1 MKIGNKQFDVE
12 NDTYVMGIL
21 NVTPDS
27 FSDGGRFNHLD
38 AAIAHTKQMIEEG
51 ATIIDVGG
59 ESTRPGYT
67 MIPDE
72 EEISRVVPV
81 IRAIKEQFDVPVSID
96 TYKSAVAEAAIEA
109 GADLVNDIWGLKYD
123 PKMADVIARHGVA
136 CCLMHN
142 RDNMDYDDF
151 MGDMLDDLRETVA
164 IAKKAGIADD
174 KIMLDPGVGFAKS
187 YENNLVAIREV
198 GRLHEL
204 GCPILL
210 GTSRKSVVGLTL
222 DTTKDER
229 VEGTM
234 VTTVYGVQQGCAFVR
249 VHDVKENMRAIRMTQ
264 AIMRGYRK
272 NG

>member
-109 GADLVNDIWGLKYD
+109 GAELVNDIWGRKYD
-123 PKMADVIARHGVA
+123 P
-136 CCLMHN
+136 
-142 RDNMDYDDF
+142 
-151 MGDMLDDLRETVA
+151 
-164 IAKKAGIADD
+164 
-174 KIMLDPGVGFAKS
+174 
-187 YENNLVAIREV
+187 
-198 GRLHEL
+198 
-204 GCPILL
+204 
-210 GTSRKSVVGLTL
+210 
-222 DTTKDER
+222 
-229 VEGTM
+229 
-234 VTTVYGVQQGCAFVR
+234 
-249 VHDVKENMRAIRMTQ
+249 
-264 AIMRGYRK
+264 
-272 NG
+272 